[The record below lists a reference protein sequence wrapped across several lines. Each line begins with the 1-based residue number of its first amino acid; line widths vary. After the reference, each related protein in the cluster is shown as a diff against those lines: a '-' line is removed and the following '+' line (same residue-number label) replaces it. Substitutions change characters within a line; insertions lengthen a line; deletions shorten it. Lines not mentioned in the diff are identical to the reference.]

1 MRAAAP
7 ALKVKSFVV
16 FVFILTLAGFPR
28 TALSQIPTK
37 AFSIPSQ
44 AIETALRAY
53 AEQSGDQVVFYSE
66 LAQGRSAR
74 EVVGVFTRDQALERL
89 LKDTGLSFRRLN
101 ASTVAIVDP
110 DASADPPSSRPAL
123 GAGDGTAT
131 SIRRDDV
138 VRRAESDS
146 PLLMDSIIVTGTA
159 APRRSA
165 LRSSSAVSVF
175 SSSDIADQS
184 PTSTAEMLSA
194 VPGFW
199 VEDTAGDTQ
208 NNVFAR
214 GIVQDGGYRY
224 VALMED
230 GIPLFPVSELS
241 FYNPDQLVRIDSSVE
256 RVEVLRGGTA
266 PVFTPGALGGSVN
279 LITRRPEPEAA
290 AHLELTASSYGTRR
304 IDAWAQGPMS
314 KSWSGSIG
322 GFYRGSDGIRDPGF
336 ESDRGGQ
343 LRLGAAGTWG
353 PVTLEFFA
361 KYIDD
366 QSLFAVPIPLQG
378 NPDSPRTPDGTNPGT
393 WSMLSRDLARAPM
406 PGSAAQVGLESADL
420 TDGIHPRA
428 FTLGNEATWKIRGG
442 IELRS
447 LSRFTSGDVH
457 FDALIPGQAPV
468 TGLEFAADAGVTPD
482 YSYVEGGAPYDAE
495 GLVQNHGHWAIR
507 KSLWSLQN
515 DTRLNVELEK
525 HSLALG
531 VYFTNYRAAD
541 RWSLGNLLLMDVR
554 SRPRRLLLDGVT
566 DSDGYTRYASF
577 TNDADYRARAYSIYV
592 SDEWSATPALRFD
605 TGIRFDRQTIRGR
618 IGESQ
623 LVDLDGDPQT
633 RYDNETSMLTGA
645 EQQVKASFDHLSF
658 SLGFN
663 HELTEAQALFGH
675 FTSAAKL
682 PHFDDIRNGV
692 LVEDE
697 VTGYEFGYKLLVPR
711 IALSAAL
718 FQTEF
723 NNVPFTDILSDGTTV
738 VRRAGTRTRGIEIE
752 SELIP
757 LDWLRIRWNCTLQ
770 KPEYVNFTGSAL
782 DNTGNVIRRIPQQIV
797 KLTPT
802 ASLLSDRVRVSVSFS
817 HVGRRFANDANTIE
831 LPAFNKLDMSV
842 QMDLGHRWR
851 LVLSGDNLTDSA
863 GLTEGNPRTDLSDPT
878 AGDYYMARPLF
889 GRSFNAALSKS
900 L

>member
-7 ALKVKSFVV
+7 ALRFTFVV
-16 FVFILTLAGFPR
+16 IVFFATLAGLPR
-28 TALSQIPTK
+28 AALAQVPSK
-37 AFSIPSQ
+37 HFSIPAQ

-66 LAQGRSAR
+66 VAHGKRAQPV
-74 EVVGVFTRDQALERL
+74 EGVLTRDQALERL
-89 LKDTGLSFRRLN
+89 LQDTGLWFRRLN
-101 ASTVAIVDP
+101 ASTVAIVDSAVSAEAKSGKSVQGSVGGAASSTLP
-110 DASADPPSSRPAL
+110 DGASRNAA
-123 GAGDGTAT
+123 
-131 SIRRDDV
+131 
-138 VRRAESDS
+138 SDA

-184 PTSTAEMLSA
+184 PTSTAEMLSS

-279 LITRRPEPEAA
+279 LITRRPALQPAA
-290 AHLELTASSYGTRR
+290 NLEFSTSSYGTRR
-304 IDAWAQGPMS
+304 VDAWGQIPLS
-314 KSWSGSIG
+314 KTWSGMIG
-322 GFYRGSDGIRDPGF
+322 GFYRASEGIRDPGF
-336 ESDRGGQ
+336 EGDQGGQ
-343 LRLGAAGTWG
+343 IRLGAAGDWG
-353 PVTLEFFA
+353 PVKLAFFA

-366 QSLFAVPIPLQG
+366 HSLFSVPIPLQG
-378 NPDSPRTPDGTNPGT
+378 NPRSPRTADGSNAGT
-393 WSMLSRDLARAPM
+393 YSMLSRDLAHAEM
-406 PGSAAQVGLESADL
+406 PASAAQVGLESANL
-420 TDGIHPRA
+420 ADGIHPRA
-428 FTLGNEATWKIRGG
+428 FTVGNELTWKLRDGV
-442 IELRS
+442 ELRS
-447 LSRFTSGDVH
+447 LSRFMSGDIQ

-468 TGLEFAADAGVTPD
+468 TGLEFAADAGVAPD
-482 YSYVEGGAPYDAE
+482 YSYVMNGASFDALD
-495 GLVQNHGHWAIR
+495 LVQNHGHWAVH

-515 DTRLNVELEK
+515 DTRLNVELAQ

-531 VYFTNYRAAD
+531 VYVTHYRAAD

-554 SRPRRLLLDGVT
+554 SRPRRLQLAGVT
-566 DSDGYTRYASF
+566 DSVGYTRYASF
-577 TNDADYRARAYSIYV
+577 TNDADYRVRAYSLYL

-605 TGIRFDRQTIRGR
+605 TGIRFDSETIRGR
-618 IGESQ
+618 IGESE

-633 RYDNETSMLTGA
+633 LYDNATSVLTGA
-645 EQQVKASFDHLSF
+645 DRDAHARFDHLSL

-675 FTSAAKL
+675 YTSAAKL
-682 PHFDDIRNGV
+682 PHVDDIRNGV
-692 LVEDE
+692 LIEDE
-697 VTGYEFGYKLLVPR
+697 VTGYEFGYKLLLPR

-770 KPEYVNFTGSAL
+770 KPEYVDFTGSAL
-782 DNTGNVIRRIPQQIV
+782 DNSGNVVRRIPQQIV
-797 KLTPT
+797 KVTPT
-802 ASLLSDRVRVSVSFS
+802 ASFLSDRVRVSASFS
-817 HVGRRFANDANTIE
+817 HVGRRFANDANSIE
-831 LPAFNKLDMSV
+831 LPAFNKLDMSL
-842 QMDLGHRWR
+842 QMDLAHQWR

-863 GLTEGNPRTDLSDPT
+863 GLTEGNPRTDLNDPA

-889 GRSFNAALSKS
+889 GRSFNAALSKGF
-900 L
+900 